1 MIPPFVKGDEGGLET
16 MHVFVTR
23 LISEAGLALLRKEA
37 EVDLWPGS
45 EDGTP
50 SKEEIIQGV
59 QKADVILCLLT
70 EKIDRAIME
79 ANPKLLGI
87 ANQAVGYNNIDVE
100 TATRLG
106 IPVTNTPGVLTDT
119 TADLTWALI
128 MSVARNIIQGHQYV
142 KEGRFGIW
150 RPKLL
155 LGMDVSPGGSGKP
168 KTLGI
173 IGFGRIG
180 QAVFKRSKGF
190 EMRVLA
196 YDPFQKETIEKTE
209 GIGYRALPDLLR
221 ESDFITLHA
230 SLSEKNRHLI
240 GEREFSMMKPTAFLI
255 NTSRGPIID
264 EKALVKALQE
274 KRIAGAGL
282 DVYENEPDL
291 ARGLMECENVVLL
304 PHLGSASRETRDKM
318 ATMAATNALA
328 MLKKEKAPNTV
339 NPEVYQTDAY
349 RRRIKAS

>member
-1 MIPPFVKGDEGGLET
+1 MR
-16 MHVFVTR
+16 VFVTR
-23 LISEAGLALLRKEA
+23 LIPEAGLTLLRREA
-37 EVDLWPGS
+37 EVEIWSSS
-45 EDGTP
+45 EDQAP
-50 SKEEIIQGV
+50 SKKEIIDGIK
-59 QKADVILCLLT
+59 KADVLLCLLA
-70 EKIDRAIME
+70 EEIDRAVME

-87 ANQAVGYNNIDVE
+87 ADYAVGYNNIDVE
-100 TATRLG
+100 TATQLG

-119 TADLTWALI
+119 TADLAWALI
-128 MSVARNIIQGHQYV
+128 LSVARNIVKGHQYV
-142 KEGRFGIW
+142 KEGWFKSW
-150 RPKLL
+150 RPKLF
-155 LGMDVSPGGSGKP
+155 LGTDVSPGGNEKP

-190 EMRVLA
+190 SMRVLA
-196 YDPFQKETIEKTE
+196 YDPFQREIIERIE
-209 GIGYRALPDLLR
+209 GVEYRELHDLLR
-221 ESDFITLHA
+221 ESDFITLHT
-230 SLSEKNRHLI
+230 SLSEKTHHLI

-264 EKALVKALQE
+264 EEALVKALRE

-291 ARGLMECENVVLL
+291 APGLMECENVVLL
-304 PHLGSASRETRDKM
+304 PHLGSASQETRDKM
-318 ATMAATNALA
+318 AVMAATNALA

-349 RRRIKAS
+349 RRRIKGS